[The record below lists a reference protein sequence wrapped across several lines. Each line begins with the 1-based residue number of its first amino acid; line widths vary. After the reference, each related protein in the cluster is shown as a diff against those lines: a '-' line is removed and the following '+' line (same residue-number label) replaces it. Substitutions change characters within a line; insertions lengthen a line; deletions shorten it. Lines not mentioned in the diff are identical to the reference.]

1 MLSAVI
7 LTVASF
13 KGGVGKSTTAV
24 HLAAYFARKASTVL
38 VDGDPNRSATSWA
51 RKGNLPFPVVDE
63 HRAALMAREH
73 EHLVIDTKARPDP
86 DDLQALALGCHL
98 LIVPVTPDPLSL
110 EALML
115 TVSALQ
121 SIGAERYRIL
131 LTIVPP
137 RPIPEGENA
146 RRAIAEAKLPLFRG
160 EIRRLIAF
168 QRAALDGVIVKHV
181 KDERA
186 HSGWQDY
193 QGVGKEIEHLN
204 GETSKRANV

>member
-1 MLSAVI
+1 MI
-7 LTVASF
+7 LTIASF

-24 HLAAYFARKASTVL
+24 HLAAYFATKGSTVL

-51 RKGNLPFPVVDE
+51 RKGCLPFPVVDE
-63 HRAALMAREH
+63 HQAALVAREH
-73 EHLVIDTKARPDP
+73 EHLIIDTKARPEP
-86 DDLQALALGCHL
+86 EDLKALALGCHL

-146 RRAIAEAKLPLFRG
+146 RRAIVEAGLPIFKG
-160 EIRRLIAF
+160 EIRRLMAF
-168 QRAALDGVIVKHV
+168 QRAALDGVFVEKV
-181 KDERA
+181 RDDRA
-186 HSGWQDY
+186 RFGWEDY
-193 QGVGKEIEHLN
+193 KGIGKEVERLN
-204 GETSKRANV
+204 AQTSKRSSA

>member
-1 MLSAVI
+1 
-7 LTVASF
+7 
-13 KGGVGKSTTAV
+13 
-24 HLAAYFARKASTVL
+24 

-51 RKGNLPFPVVDE
+51 RKNGLPFPVADA
-63 HRAALMAREH
+63 HQAALLAREY

-86 DDLQALALGCHL
+86 EDLQALALGCHL

-115 TVSALQ
+115 TISALQ
-121 SIGAERYRIL
+121 SIGADRFRIL
-131 LTIVPP
+131 LAIVPP

-146 RRAIAEAKLPLFRG
+146 RRAIVGARLPLFKG

-168 QRAALDGVIVKHV
+168 QRAALEGVTVDRV

-186 HSGWQDY
+186 RFGWEDY
-193 QGVGKEIEHLN
+193 RGIGKEIERLN
-204 GETSKRANV
+204 VQTSKRANV

>member
-1 MLSAVI
+1 VI

-24 HLAAYFARKASTVL
+24 HLAAYFNAKAKTVL

-51 RKGNLPFPVVDE
+51 RKGRLPFEVVGE
-63 HRAALMAREH
+63 HQAALYARQC
-73 EHLVIDTKARPDP
+73 EHLIIDTKARPESE
-86 DDLQALALGCHL
+86 DLKALAMGCHL
-98 LIVPVTPDPLSL
+98 LVLPCTPDPLSL

-115 TVSALQ
+115 TISALK
-121 SIGAERYRIL
+121 SLGSDRFRIL

-146 RRAIAEAKLPLFRG
+146 RKAIVDAGLPIFDG
-160 EIRRLIAF
+160 EVRRIIAF
-168 QRAALDGVIVKHV
+168 QRAVLEGVTVDCV

-186 HSGWQDY
+186 QFGWQDY
-193 QGVGKEIEHLN
+193 ADVGKEVERLN
-204 GETSKRANV
+204 GETSKRPNG

>member
-1 MLSAVI
+1 MI

-24 HLAAYFARKASTVL
+24 HLAAYLSSRASTVL

-51 RKGNLPFPVVDE
+51 RKGTLPFPVADE
-63 HRAALMAREH
+63 HQAALVARDH
-73 EHLVIDTKARPDP
+73 EHLVIDTKARPEP
-86 DDLQALALGCHL
+86 QDLKALALGCHL
-98 LIVPVTPDPLSL
+98 LIIPVTPDPLSL

-115 TVSALQ
+115 TVAALQ
-121 SIGAERYRIL
+121 SIGAERFRIL

-146 RRAIAEAKLPLFRG
+146 RRAIVEAGLPIFKG

-168 QRAALDGVIVKHV
+168 QRAALEGVTVDQIR
-181 KDERA
+181 DDRA
-186 HSGWQDY
+186 RFGWEDY
-193 QGVGKEIEHLN
+193 RAVGKEIERLN
-204 GETSKRANV
+204 GKTSKRSDV

>member
-1 MLSAVI
+1 MGVI

-24 HLAAYFARKASTVL
+24 HLAAYFSAKEKTVL

-51 RKGNLPFPVVDE
+51 RKGQLPFEVVGE
-63 HRAALMAREH
+63 HQAALYARQC
-73 EHLVIDTKARPDP
+73 EHLIIDTKARPEP
-86 DDLQALALGCHL
+86 QDLKALALGCNL
-98 LIVPVTPDPLSL
+98 LILPCTPDPLAL

-115 TVSALQ
+115 TISALKE
-121 SIGAERYRIL
+121 IGSDRYRVL

-146 RRAIAEAKLPLFRG
+146 RKALTDAGLPVFKA

-168 QRAALDGVIVKHV
+168 QRAALDGVTVDQV
-181 KDERA
+181 KDDRA
-186 HSGWQDY
+186 SFGWEDY
-193 QGVGKEIEHLN
+193 RLVGKEIERLN
-204 GETSKRANV
+204 VQTSKRAGV